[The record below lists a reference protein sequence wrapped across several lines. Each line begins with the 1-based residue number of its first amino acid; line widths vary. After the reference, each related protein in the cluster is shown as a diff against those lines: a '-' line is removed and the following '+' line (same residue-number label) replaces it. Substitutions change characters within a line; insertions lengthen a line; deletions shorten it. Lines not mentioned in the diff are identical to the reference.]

1 MHAYHHSSFFAEI
14 TEHPNIASDS
24 THERKLSLQRIQ
36 RDSDGSDEEKV
47 SLESN
52 NNPKNGIVFINGYG
66 GKVRFNYRFDNDPFV
81 STGPVQPTDWTLGPE
96 VPFAKRNFTV
106 IAVDDVSNEIISAT
120 TYPSGE
126 ISSILLFDVPLVQKF
141 AINIVPDPFTSYL
154 FFLNFND
161 PVTSP
166 YRYLYIDGNFKG
178 DVSTH
183 LYNGYLLT
191 STKDQTT
198 TESFTNIY
206 YQLCNSSINT
216 NNCQSFQSP
225 YLGALEPAESVWV
238 VFSPVRQFQFTSYNP
253 SPVVTP
259 IFINSYYN
267 ISSNVGFENASQLV
281 FEFGY
286 QIFNPEDLRHYQD
299 ENSLPHTNLT
309 GDYFGGIDI
318 QNLCVIYPVLC
329 AQANLDV
336 QLITSLSQYPTKT
349 SLFYESNSTNYGFAV
364 AWIQYLANLTE
375 PPLVISV
382 SYNQDES
389 SFQPTLI
396 ELFNLEAMKVR

>member
-1 MHAYHHSSFFAEI
+1 MRRFHHNHGSSAF
-14 TEHPNIASDS
+14 NY
-24 THERKLSLQRIQ
+24 
-36 RDSDGSDEEKV
+36 EKV

-52 NNPKNGIVFINGYG
+52 KNPKNGFVFINGYG
-66 GKVRFNYRFDNDPFV
+66 VKVRFDYRFDNDPFV
-81 STGPVQPTDWTLGPE
+81 STEPVQPYDWIMGPKT
-96 VPFAKRNFTV
+96 PFAKRNFTV

-120 TYPSGE
+120 TFSSAE
-126 ISSILLFDVPLVQKF
+126 IFAVLLFDNPLAPDFQLDILGF
-141 AINIVPDPFTSYL
+141 LDPFPDSNIL

-166 YRYLYIDGNFKG
+166 YRYLYTHGQFQA
-178 DVSTH
+178 DVSGFGNLFEVDFT
-183 LYNGYLLT
+183 LNNT
-191 STKDQTT
+191 A

-206 YQLCNSSINT
+206 YQLCDSSTNT
-216 NNCQSFQSP
+216 NNCQSFHSP
-225 YLGALEPAESVWV
+225 YLGALEPAETVWV

-259 IFINSYYN
+259 SFINSYYN

-281 FEFGY
+281 IQSDNHTFY
-286 QIFNPEDLRHYQD
+286 PEDLRKFQD
-299 ENSLPHTNLT
+299 KNGLPHTNLT
-309 GDYFGGIDI
+309 GDYFGGNGDPHFCTE
-318 QNLCVIYPVLC
+318 CVGTT
-329 AQANLDV
+329 NLDV
-336 QLITSLSQYPTKT
+336 QYITSISQYPTKT
-349 SLFYESNSTNYGFAV
+349 YLFYESDFSEYGFAV
-364 AWIQYLANLTE
+364 AWIQYLANLTQ